1 MFLRD
6 AFTVVTIVDV
16 IFLTKIIA
24 RGILVIIQNFS
35 DSYIYITIIS
45 SIGNITPVILP
56 LLLAWTF
63 DSLMIMMFSLAFW
76 FKMACCF
83 SESVFMMSDLILS
96 SSRRYLILLLL
107 SYCNPLHT
115 PLFMLLFYDNVFA
128 FMLCF
133 SFKIKQTFNF
143 HILRIV
149 AVQMLAIN

>member
-56 LLLAWTF
+56 LLLA
-63 DSLMIMMFSLAFW
+63 
-76 FKMACCF
+76 
-83 SESVFMMSDLILS
+83 
-96 SSRRYLILLLL
+96 
-107 SYCNPLHT
+107 
-115 PLFMLLFYDNVFA
+115 
-128 FMLCF
+128 
-133 SFKIKQTFNF
+133 
-143 HILRIV
+143 
-149 AVQMLAIN
+149 